1 MLEKSTCFASF
12 SIRRQRAPGDHE
24 ADRADSPLLHPAE
37 VLLGQQALRHDAEE
51 LLGRVGRLG
60 LFGGCVGA
68 AAGDSQGEDAGGRC
82 RGKQSFHRRE
92 G

>member
-12 SIRRQRAPGDHE
+12 SSGASAPHGITRRIVPTRPSCIR
-24 ADRADSPLLHPAE
+24 SE
-37 VLLGQQALRHDAEE
+37 VLLGQQGLRHDAEE

-60 LFGGCVGA
+60 LFGGRVGTA
-68 AAGDSQGEDAGGRC
+68 PGDPQGEDAGGRC